1 MLTSLEM
8 NQEDIESQDYDFAE
22 TWSGIFGERE
32 KAIARRTD
40 LETELI
46 EVRNKIA
53 HLDQILDHMGPLAGL
68 SSGDYDF
75 LKLGLTDAVRGVVS
89 GSWERM
95 SAQEIRNAL
104 TEKGYDLSSLTAPM
118 QSIYKILSRLA
129 DDSKQIEREKEDGRV
144 YYKWKRTRG
153 PITDEDIPF

>member
-1 MLTSLEM
+1 ME
-8 NQEDIESQDYDFAE
+8 QEDTETQNYDFAE
-22 TWSGIFGERE
+22 TWSNIFAERQN
-32 KAIARRTD
+32 AIARRTD

-46 EVRNKIA
+46 EVRNRIE
-53 HLDQILDHMGPLAGL
+53 HLDHILDHMGPLAGL
-68 SSGDYDF
+68 SNGDDDF
-75 LKLGLTDAVRGVVS
+75 LKLGLTDAVREVLS
-89 GSWERM
+89 GAWERM

-104 TEKGYDLSSLTAPM
+104 AEKGYDLSSLTAPM

-144 YYKWKRTRG
+144 YYKWIKRPG